1 MERYTRGMDLDPS
14 NAVLPANR
22 AMALLKLR
30 RYEKGII
37 KMDWMDGVIS
47 VYNGKPW
54 FTYFFCV
61 ATGNPYSSLCA
72 TLEFFTH
79 RLPCSFI

>member
-47 VYNGKPW
+47 GKPW
-54 FTYFFCV
+54 FTYFFV
-61 ATGNPYSSLCA
+61 LRPEIHILLFAQHWSSLWNA
-72 TLEFFTH
+72 QA
-79 RLPCSFI
+79 SM